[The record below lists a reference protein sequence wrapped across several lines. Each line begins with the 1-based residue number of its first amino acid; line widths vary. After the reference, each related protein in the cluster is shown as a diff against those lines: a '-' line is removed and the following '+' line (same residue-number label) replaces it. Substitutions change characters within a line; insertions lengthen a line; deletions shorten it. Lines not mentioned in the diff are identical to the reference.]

1 VPVFKCKWVDSNS
14 GVGTD
19 DLDFTLMDLNK
30 MSDIDKRFIMATQAR
45 QIFYVFE
52 PANHKWSVVIEG
64 RNDDEDSLDVLE
76 TTSFSSRTI

>member
-1 VPVFKCKWVDSNS
+1 
-14 GVGTD
+14 
-19 DLDFTLMDLNK
+19 